1 MTSHLVL
8 SMDLQRN
15 LDVGRYSKR
24 KTEDWLD
31 HLRDEDDVRN
41 RRVPGGALLCQVK
54 ALEERVRINRRWI
67 REKGRI
73 DMTNIHTPA
82 ATMRT
87 AASVTVHLPS
97 HSSTQTAT
105 TRPNLSVMSALP
117 TSRESPVDLVVT
129 LSRHSTH
136 PSQTLTTM
144 KKSPNLKC

>member
-24 KTEDWLD
+24 KTEDWPD
-31 HLRDEDDVRN
+31 HLRAEDDVRN

-73 DMTNIHTPA
+73 DMYEHPYAGGYNANGSIRYRTP
-82 ATMRT
+82 
-87 AASVTVHLPS
+87 SVTQQYADGYHPPELKR
-97 HSSTQTAT
+97 HECTA
-105 TRPNLSVMSALP
+105 N
-117 TSRESPVDLVVT
+117 VT
-129 LSRHSTH
+129 
-136 PSQTLTTM
+136 
-144 KKSPNLKC
+144 